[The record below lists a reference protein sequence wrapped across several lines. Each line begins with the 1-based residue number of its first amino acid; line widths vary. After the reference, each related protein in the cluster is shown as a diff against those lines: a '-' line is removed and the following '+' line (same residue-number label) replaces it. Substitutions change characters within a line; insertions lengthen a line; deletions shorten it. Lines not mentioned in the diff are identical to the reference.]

1 MAKGW
6 KTVRGFDN
14 FGRKDTKNV
23 IQSKNFIKN
32 TRTIPGGDGLKE
44 YSETCY
50 KAKIDREDSILAAKE
65 NGKLKS
71 EALLKEA
78 DRISKARASK
88 AAKAKAKTK

>member
-14 FGRKDTKNV
+14 FGRRDTKNV

-32 TRTIPGGDGLKE
+32 TRTIPGGEGLKE
-44 YSETCY
+44 YSEVCY
-50 KAKIDREDSILAAKE
+50 KAKRDREDSILAAKE
-65 NGKLKS
+65 AGKLKS

-78 DRISKARASK
+78 DRIIKARASK
-88 AAKAKAKTK
+88 TAKVKTK

>member
-44 YSETCY
+44 YSEACY
-50 KAKIDREDSILAAKE
+50 KAKRDREDSILAAKE
-65 NGKLKS
+65 ADKLKS

-78 DRISKARASK
+78 DRIIKARTSKK
-88 AAKAKAKTK
+88 AAKVKTK

>member
-32 TRTIPGGDGLKE
+32 TRTIPDGDGLKE
-44 YSETCY
+44 YSEACY
-50 KAKIDREDSILAAKE
+50 KAKRDREDSIQASNE
-65 NGKLKS
+65 TGKLKS

-78 DRISKARASK
+78 DRIIKAKTSKK
-88 AAKAKAKTK
+88 AAKVKTK

>member
-1 MAKGW
+1 MARGW

-32 TRTIPGGDGLKE
+32 TRTNPDGDDLKE
-44 YSETCY
+44 YSE
-50 KAKIDREDSILAAKE
+50 AKKKKKRDREDSILAANE
-65 NGKLKS
+65 AGKLKS

-78 DRISKARASK
+78 DRIIKARASK
-88 AAKAKAKTK
+88 KAAKVKTK

>member
-14 FGRKDTKNV
+14 FERKDTKNV

-50 KAKIDREDSILAAKE
+50 KAKRDREDSILAAKE
-65 NGKLKS
+65 AGKLKS

-78 DRISKARASK
+78 DRIIKARTSK
-88 AAKAKAKTK
+88 AAKVKAK

>member
-32 TRTIPGGDGLKE
+32 TRTIPDGDGLKE
-44 YSETCY
+44 YSEACY
-50 KAKIDREDSILAAKE
+50 KAKRDREDSILAAKE
-65 NGKLKS
+65 ADKLKS

-78 DRISKARASK
+78 DHITKARDSK
-88 AAKAKAKTK
+88 KAVKVKKK

>member
-32 TRTIPGGDGLKE
+32 TRTIPSGDGLKE
-44 YSETCY
+44 YSEACY
-50 KAKIDREDSILAAKE
+50 KAKRDREDSI
-65 NGKLKS
+65 
-71 EALLKEA
+71 LLKEA
-78 DRISKARASK
+78 DRIIKTRASK
-88 AAKAKAKTK
+88 KAVKVKTK

>member
-32 TRTIPGGDGLKE
+32 TRTIPGDGLKE
-44 YSETCY
+44 YSEACY
-50 KAKIDREDSILAAKE
+50 KAKRDREDSILAAKE
-65 NGKLKS
+65 ADKLKS

-78 DRISKARASK
+78 DRIIKARASK
-88 AAKAKAKTK
+88 KAAKVKTK

>member
-23 IQSKNFIKN
+23 IQSKNYIKN

-44 YSETCY
+44 YSEACY
-50 KAKIDREDSILAAKE
+50 KAKKDREDSILAAKE

-71 EALLKEA
+71 EALLREA
-78 DRISKARASK
+78 DRIAKVRASK
-88 AAKAKAKTK
+88 AAKTKAKTK

>member
-1 MAKGW
+1 MTKGW

-44 YSETCY
+44 YSEACY
-50 KAKIDREDSILAAKE
+50 KAKRDREDSILAAKE
-65 NGKLKS
+65 AGKLKS

-78 DRISKARASK
+78 DRIIKARTSK
-88 AAKAKAKTK
+88 AAKVKTK

>member
-32 TRTIPGGDGLKE
+32 TRTIPDGDGLKE
-44 YSETCY
+44 YSEACY
-50 KAKIDREDSILAAKE
+50 KAKRDREDSILAANE
-65 NGKLKS
+65 AGKLKS
-71 EALLKEA
+71 EVLLKEA
-78 DRISKARASK
+78 DRIAKARASK
-88 AAKAKAKTK
+88 KAVKTEEE

>member
-14 FGRKDTKNV
+14 FRRKDTKNV

-44 YSETCY
+44 YSEACY
-50 KAKIDREDSILAAKE
+50 KAKRDREDSILTAKE
-65 NGKLKS
+65 AGKLKS

-78 DRISKARASK
+78 DRIIKARTSK
-88 AAKAKAKTK
+88 VAKVKTK

>member
-50 KAKIDREDSILAAKE
+50 KAKRDREDSILAAKE
-65 NGKLKS
+65 AGKLKS
-71 EALLKEA
+71 EALLK
-78 DRISKARASK
+78 ARASK
-88 AAKAKAKTK
+88 KAAKVKTK